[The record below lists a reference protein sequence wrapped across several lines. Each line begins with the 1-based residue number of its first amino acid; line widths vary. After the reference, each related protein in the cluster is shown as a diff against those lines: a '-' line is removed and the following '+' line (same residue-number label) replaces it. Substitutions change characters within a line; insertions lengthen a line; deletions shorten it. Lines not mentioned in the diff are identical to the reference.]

1 MKKFLCV
8 IFVILV
14 LAGCNC
20 FESECFSSDEYFELS
35 YISSSKV
42 DSVDFFL
49 DGRHVCHLD
58 SAMFL
63 VKDSTTGFFFWES
76 EYGGDSLMWFAFNC
90 FLGRPKDKINV
101 SSVHLGMRIFNK
113 GNEKEIYVNST
124 FDGGFAINIIPV
136 QDTVIWFSY
145 TDNPI
150 RPFFSYFN
158 APASSKR
165 IGCFDGYCVV
175 SLPIMEDQFCHDK

>member
-1 MKKFLCV
+1 
-8 IFVILV
+8 
-14 LAGCNC
+14 
-20 FESECFSSDEYFELS
+20 
-35 YISSSKV
+35 
-42 DSVDFFL
+42 
-49 DGRHVCHLD
+49 
-58 SAMFL
+58 
-63 VKDSTTGFFFWES
+63 
-76 EYGGDSLMWFAFNC
+76 MWFAFHC

-101 SSVHLGMRIFNK
+101 SSVHLDMRIFNK

-136 QDTVIWFSY
+136 QDTAIWFSY

-165 IGCFDGYCVV
+165 IGCFDGYCVAF
-175 SLPIMEDQFCHDK
+175 LPIVEKEYCFVK